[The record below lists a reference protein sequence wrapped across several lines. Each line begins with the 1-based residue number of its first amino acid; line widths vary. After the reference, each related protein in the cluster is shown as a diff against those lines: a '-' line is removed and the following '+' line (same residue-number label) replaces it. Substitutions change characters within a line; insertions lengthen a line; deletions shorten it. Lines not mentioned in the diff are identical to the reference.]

1 MKTGAPTQ
9 LIRLGSL
16 VRVKPKFDL
25 LGDQLGIVTDI
36 MTLDDGFDKFEVV
49 FPGERGWFD
58 DLDLELVEKSD

>member
-1 MKTGAPTQ
+1 M
-9 LIRLGSL
+9 
-16 VRVKPKFDL
+16 RVKPKFDL